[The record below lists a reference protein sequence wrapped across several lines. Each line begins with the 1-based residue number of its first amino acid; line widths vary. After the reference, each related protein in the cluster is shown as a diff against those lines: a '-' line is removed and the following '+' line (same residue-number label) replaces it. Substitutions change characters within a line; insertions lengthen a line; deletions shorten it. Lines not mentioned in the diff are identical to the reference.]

1 MEITYTFG
9 DLKRVI
15 KESTNEFKP
24 KMGVNV
30 IRDNAKN
37 NVKAVKD
44 IEKEVKEYDGG
55 LTNEI
60 DDKKI
65 NTPEDVDYNRTTL
78 DAEFA
83 DKPGEAY
90 IARVKAQANGFP
102 SVDNEKNSKI
112 KDENEGLDFSG
123 NERLYDDLK
132 KRNAEFTKR
141 EVERAHAGLKSHNMP
156 KKYFEKPNMFKENKD
171 NDMTD
176 NKKMKKLYFKHTKF
190 LSESQMIKKIPDEY
204 KVDGNKFIM
213 KDASN
218 NEYLVEWTVDS
229 KFNYGEAKVLHH
241 INKEQLNEDMKRIKN
256 MFDYKSSDVFQTTTS
271 KGRLEENRKLFEMVD
286 KVKNLNE
293 DLKNK

>member
-37 NVKAVKD
+37 NVK
-44 IEKEVKEYDGG
+44 EVKEYDGG

-60 DDKKI
+60 DDKKV
-65 NTPEDVDYNRTTL
+65 NTPEGVDYNRTTL

-83 DKPGEAY
+83 DEPGEAY

-102 SVDNEKNSKI
+102 SVENEKNSKI
-112 KDENEGLDFSG
+112 KDENQGLDFSG

-156 KKYFEKPNMFKENKD
+156 KKDFENPNMFKENKD
-171 NDMTD
+171 SNMTD

-241 INKEQLNEDMKRIKN
+241 INKEQLNEDMKRIKD
-256 MFDYKSSDVFQTTTS
+256 MFNYKSSDVFQTTNAQS
-271 KGRLEENRKLFEMVD
+271 R
-286 KVKNLNE
+286 LNE
-293 DLKNK
+293 EKKLGSFIDEVRKIDTKKK

>member
-60 DDKKI
+60 D
-65 NTPEDVDYNRTTL
+65 YNRTTL

-83 DKPGEAY
+83 DEPGEAY

-102 SVDNEKNSKI
+102 SVENEKNSKI
-112 KDENEGLDFSG
+112 KDENQGLDFSG

-156 KKYFEKPNMFKENKD
+156 KKDFENPNMFKENKD
-171 NDMTD
+171 SDMTD

-241 INKEQLNEDMKRIKN
+241 INKEQLNEDMKRIKD
-256 MFDYKSSDVFQTTTS
+256 MFNYKSSDVFQTTNAQS
-271 KGRLEENRKLFEMVD
+271 R
-286 KVKNLNE
+286 LNE
-293 DLKNK
+293 EKKLGSFIDEVRKIDTKKK

>member
-37 NVKAVKD
+37 NVK
-44 IEKEVKEYDGG
+44 EVKEYDGG

-60 DDKKI
+60 DDKKV

-83 DKPGEAY
+83 DEPGEAY

-102 SVDNEKNSKI
+102 SVENEKNSKI
-112 KDENEGLDFSG
+112 KDENQGLDFSG

-156 KKYFEKPNMFKENKD
+156 KKDFENPNMFKENKD
-171 NDMTD
+171 SNMTD

-241 INKEQLNEDMKRIKN
+241 INKEQLNEDMKRIKD
-256 MFDYKSSDVFQTTTS
+256 MFNYKSSDVFQTTNAQS
-271 KGRLEENRKLFEMVD
+271 R
-286 KVKNLNE
+286 LNE
-293 DLKNK
+293 EKKLGSFIDEVRKIDTKKK

>member
-15 KESTNEFKP
+15 QESTNEFKP
-24 KMGVNV
+24 KMGTNV

-60 DDKKI
+60 DDKKV

-83 DKPGEAY
+83 DEPGEAY

-102 SVDNEKNSKI
+102 SVENEKNSKI
-112 KDENEGLDFSG
+112 KDENQGLDFTG

-156 KKYFEKPNMFKENKD
+156 KKNFENPNMFKENKD
-171 NDMTD
+171 SDMTD

-213 KDASN
+213 KDAAN

-229 KFNYGEAKVLHH
+229 KFNYGEAKVLQH
-241 INKEQLNEDMKRIKN
+241 INKEQLNGDMKRIKD
-256 MFDYKSSDVFQTTTS
+256 MFGYKSSDVFQTTNAQS
-271 KGRLEENRKLFEMVD
+271 R
-286 KVKNLNE
+286 LNE
-293 DLKNK
+293 EKKLSSFIDEVRKIDTKKK

>member
-24 KMGVNV
+24 KMGANV
-30 IRDNAKN
+30 IRDNARN

-44 IEKEVKEYDGG
+44 IEKEVKE
-55 LTNEI
+55 I
-60 DDKKI
+60 DDKKV

-83 DKPGEAY
+83 DEPGEAY

-102 SVDNEKNSKI
+102 SVENEKNSKI
-112 KDENEGLDFSG
+112 KDENQGLDFSG

-156 KKYFEKPNMFKENKD
+156 KKDFENPNMFKENKD
-171 NDMTD
+171 SDMTD

-241 INKEQLNEDMKRIKN
+241 INKEQLNEDMKRIKD
-256 MFDYKSSDVFQTTTS
+256 MFNYKSSDVFQTTNAQS
-271 KGRLEENRKLFEMVD
+271 R
-286 KVKNLNE
+286 LNE
-293 DLKNK
+293 EKKLGSFIDEVRKIDTKKK

>member
-24 KMGVNV
+24 KMGANV
-30 IRDNAKN
+30 IRDNARN

-44 IEKEVKEYDGG
+44 IEKEVKEYD
-55 LTNEI
+55 
-60 DDKKI
+60 DKKV

-83 DKPGEAY
+83 DEPGEAY

-102 SVDNEKNSKI
+102 SVENEKNSKI
-112 KDENEGLDFSG
+112 KDENQGLDFSG

-141 EVERAHAGLKSHNMP
+141 EVEGAHAGLKSHNMP
-156 KKYFEKPNMFKENKD
+156 KKDFENPNMFKENKD
-171 NDMTD
+171 SDMTD

-241 INKEQLNEDMKRIKN
+241 INKEQLNEDMKRIKD
-256 MFDYKSSDVFQTTTS
+256 MFNYKSSDVFQTTNAQS
-271 KGRLEENRKLFEMVD
+271 R
-286 KVKNLNE
+286 LNE
-293 DLKNK
+293 EKKLGSFIDEVRKIDTKKK

>member
-37 NVKAVKD
+37 NVKAVK
-44 IEKEVKEYDGG
+44 EYDGG

-60 DDKKI
+60 DDKKV

-83 DKPGEAY
+83 DEPGEAY

-102 SVDNEKNSKI
+102 SVENEKNSKI
-112 KDENEGLDFSG
+112 KDENQGLDFSG

-156 KKYFEKPNMFKENKD
+156 KKDFENPNMFKENKD
-171 NDMTD
+171 SNMTD

-241 INKEQLNEDMKRIKN
+241 INKEQLNEDMKRIKD
-256 MFDYKSSDVFQTTTS
+256 MFNYKSSDVFQTTNAQS
-271 KGRLEENRKLFEMVD
+271 R
-286 KVKNLNE
+286 LNE
-293 DLKNK
+293 EKKLGSFIDEVRKIDTKKK

>member
-24 KMGVNV
+24 KMGANV
-30 IRDNAKN
+30 IRDNARN

-44 IEKEVKEYDGG
+44 IEK
-55 LTNEI
+55 
-60 DDKKI
+60 
-65 NTPEDVDYNRTTL
+65 EDVDYNRTTL

-83 DKPGEAY
+83 DEPGEAY

-102 SVDNEKNSKI
+102 SVENEKNSKI
-112 KDENEGLDFSG
+112 KDENQGLDFSG

-156 KKYFEKPNMFKENKD
+156 KKDFENPNMFKENKD
-171 NDMTD
+171 SDMTD

-241 INKEQLNEDMKRIKN
+241 INKEQLNEDMKRIKD
-256 MFDYKSSDVFQTTTS
+256 MFNYKSSDVFQTTNAQS
-271 KGRLEENRKLFEMVD
+271 R
-286 KVKNLNE
+286 LNE
-293 DLKNK
+293 EKKLGSFIDEVRKIDTKKK

>member
-30 IRDNAKN
+30 IRDNAKS

-44 IEKEVKEYDGG
+44 IEKEVKEYD
-55 LTNEI
+55 
-60 DDKKI
+60 DKKV

-83 DKPGEAY
+83 DEPGEAY

-102 SVDNEKNSKI
+102 SVENEKNSKI
-112 KDENEGLDFSG
+112 KDENQGLDFSG

-156 KKYFEKPNMFKENKD
+156 KKDFENPNMFKENKD
-171 NDMTD
+171 SDMTD

-241 INKEQLNEDMKRIKN
+241 INKEQLNEDMKRIKD
-256 MFDYKSSDVFQTTTS
+256 MFNYKSSDVFQTTNAQS
-271 KGRLEENRKLFEMVD
+271 R
-286 KVKNLNE
+286 LNE
-293 DLKNK
+293 EKKLGSFIDEVRKIDTKKK

>member
-24 KMGVNV
+24 KMGANV
-30 IRDNAKN
+30 IRDNARN

-44 IEKEVKEYDGG
+44 IEKEVKE
-55 LTNEI
+55 
-60 DDKKI
+60 DDKKV

-83 DKPGEAY
+83 DEPGEAY

-102 SVDNEKNSKI
+102 SVENEKNSKI
-112 KDENEGLDFSG
+112 KDENQGLDFSG

-156 KKYFEKPNMFKENKD
+156 KKDFENPNMFKENKD
-171 NDMTD
+171 SDMTD

-241 INKEQLNEDMKRIKN
+241 INKEQLNEDMKRIKD
-256 MFDYKSSDVFQTTTS
+256 MFNYKSSDVFQTTNAQS
-271 KGRLEENRKLFEMVD
+271 R
-286 KVKNLNE
+286 LNE
-293 DLKNK
+293 EKKLGSFIDEVRKIDTKKK

>member
-24 KMGVNV
+24 KMGTNV

-55 LTNEI
+55 LTNET
-60 DDKKI
+60 DDKKV

-83 DKPGEAY
+83 DEPGEAY
-90 IARVKAQANGFP
+90 IARVKAQVNGFP
-102 SVDNEKNSKI
+102 SVENEKKSKI
-112 KDENEGLDFSG
+112 KDENQGLDFTS

-156 KKYFEKPNMFKENKD
+156 KKDFEKSNMFKENKD

-190 LSESQMIKKIPDEY
+190 LSENQMIKKIPDEY

-213 KDASN
+213 KDAAN

-229 KFNYGEAKVLHH
+229 KFNYGEARVLQH
-241 INKEQLNEDMKRIKN
+241 INKEQLNEDMKRIKD
-256 MFDYKSSDVFQTTTS
+256 MFGYKSSDAFQTTNAQT
-271 KGRLEENRKLFEMVD
+271 RLNEERKLNSFID
-286 KVKNLNE
+286 KVRNINTKN
-293 DLKNK
+293 

>member
-24 KMGVNV
+24 KMGINV

-37 NVKAVKD
+37 NV
-44 IEKEVKEYDGG
+44 KEVKEYDGG

-60 DDKKI
+60 DDKKV

-83 DKPGEAY
+83 DEPGEAY

-102 SVDNEKNSKI
+102 SVENEKNSKI
-112 KDENEGLDFSG
+112 KDENQGLDFSG

-156 KKYFEKPNMFKENKD
+156 KKDFESPNMFKENKD
-171 NDMTD
+171 SNMTD

-241 INKEQLNEDMKRIKN
+241 INKEQLNEDMKRIKD
-256 MFDYKSSDVFQTTTS
+256 MFNYKSSDVFQTTNAQS
-271 KGRLEENRKLFEMVD
+271 R
-286 KVKNLNE
+286 LNE
-293 DLKNK
+293 EKKLGSFIDEVRKIDTKKK

>member
-30 IRDNAKN
+30 IRDNAKS

-55 LTNEI
+55 LTNE
-60 DDKKI
+60 
-65 NTPEDVDYNRTTL
+65 VDYNRTTL

-83 DKPGEAY
+83 DEPGEAY

-102 SVDNEKNSKI
+102 SVENEKNSKI
-112 KDENEGLDFSG
+112 KDENQGLDFSG

-156 KKYFEKPNMFKENKD
+156 KKDFENPNMFKENKD
-171 NDMTD
+171 SDMTD

-241 INKEQLNEDMKRIKN
+241 INKEQLNEDMKRIKD
-256 MFDYKSSDVFQTTTS
+256 MFNYKSSDVFQTTNAQS
-271 KGRLEENRKLFEMVD
+271 R
-286 KVKNLNE
+286 LNE
-293 DLKNK
+293 EKKLGSFIDEVRKIDTKKK